1 VNRKAALVVVA
12 LVAVLLLVSGSGSN
26 AADAGDLQTF
36 FIIARDAIP
45 ASQALEAT
53 GDKPLHVFPPHVI
66 FAKIHDPKAL
76 SAADFLFASQ
86 GPVEPSAMAPLGP
99 VACMAAEAWNRNI
112 MGLAPLSAESTVEP
126 PPIANDVR
134 RVENLSPTVGLE
146 RLLAAPY
153 GAGRYDTSEF
163 MIGKIAIGIF
173 ILESTGAIDPST
185 ENWTSSRASQVISQ
199 IQAAMTWWQNRE
211 PSANLTFVYDIHYPA
226 NTSYEPINR
235 PSTDDVLWVSQVL
248 GNLGY
253 TDTGADPTETQLQ
266 RAYSYLNHI
275 RDSLAT
281 DWATAVFVADSLN
294 STTGMFTDGWFAYA
308 YFGGPFAVM
317 TYDNDG
323 YTISGMAATM
333 AHEFGHL
340 FYALDEYS
348 GSDGCSERSGYFNSA
363 NCNAVDCPP
372 PTVACIMRGQIS
384 PYTQG
389 AVCRCTHLQIGHRD
403 SDADGIEDI
412 LDVPPVGTLVPF
424 SPDPAPTGNL
434 TYAGSGTVSTLPN
447 LNAQPAPSSHPAIT
461 LNKIAAAQFRVDGGP
476 WQSAA
481 ASDGSFDE
489 PTEQFT
495 FSVTVTAGTHLIE
508 ARVRDSAG
516 NYQLTPASDSI
527 TVTGGPGYPTVSLT
541 SPTGGAT
548 LHGTT
553 YVSASASDDVGV
565 SRVEFIVDSVIQQ
578 VDTSAPYEWYW
589 NTYLTP
595 DGTHLLSA
603 RAVDADGRSSSDTI
617 SVNVENATFDD
628 VPATNMFWAH
638 VEAIYRDG
646 ITSGCA
652 ASPPLYCPNASV
664 TRAQMAKFL
673 CLAAGK
679 APLNSAVPTF
689 ADVPKTLWAYGYI
702 ERLADPASWPGGIP
716 PTSGCAC
723 PSGYP
728 QGTRCF
734 CPFDPVTREQMA
746 KFLCLAAGQS
756 PMPSCSGKFCDVP
769 SSDTFCPFVER
780 LADGPSWPG
789 GVPVT
794 GGCACPLRYAP
805 ACKCYCPGSPVTR
818 GQMAKFLVLAFGI
831 PL

>member
-1 VNRKAALVVVA
+1 VNRKAALVVAA

-45 ASQALEAT
+45 ASQALEAA

-66 FAKIHDPKAL
+66 FARIHDPKAL

-86 GPVEPSAMAPLGP
+86 GPVDPSAMAPLGP

-112 MGLAPLSAESTVEP
+112 MGLAPLTAESTVEP
-126 PPIANDVR
+126 PPIMNDAR
-134 RVENLSPTVGLE
+134 RVEEVLPSVSLA
-146 RLLAAPY
+146 RSLAAPY
-153 GAGRYDTSEF
+153 GAGRYETSEF
-163 MIGKIAIGIF
+163 MIGNIAIGIF
-173 ILESTGAIDPST
+173 ILESTGGIDPST
-185 ENWTSSRASQVISQ
+185 ETWTSSRASQVISQ

-211 PSANLTFVYDIHYPA
+211 PGANLTFVYDIHYPA
-226 NTSYEPINR
+226 RTSYEPINR
-235 PSTDDVLWVSQVL
+235 PSTDENLWISQVL

-253 TDTGADPTETQLQ
+253 TDANYFD

-275 RDSLAT
+275 RDSLNT
-281 DWATAVFVADSLN
+281 DWAAAVFVADSLN
-294 STTGMFTDGWFAYA
+294 DPDGMFTDSDFAYA
-308 YFGGPFAVM
+308 YVGGPLLVM

-348 GSDGCSERSGYFNSA
+348 GSDSCSERSGYFNSA
-363 NCNAVDCPP
+363 NCNATNCPP

-389 AVCRCTHLQIGHRD
+389 AVCRCTHLQVGHRD
-403 SDADGIEDI
+403 SDGDGIEDV
-412 LDVPPVGTLVPF
+412 LDVPPIGTLVPY
-424 SPDPAPTGNL
+424 SPDPSPTGNL
-434 TYAGSGTVSTLPN
+434 TYAGSGTVSALPN
-447 LNAQPAPSSHPAIT
+447 LNTEPTPSSHPAIT

-476 WQSAA
+476 WQPAA
-481 ASDGSFDE
+481 ASDGAFDE

-495 FSVTVTAGTHLIE
+495 FSVTVTAGSHLVE

-516 NYQLTPASDSI
+516 NYQLTPASDTI
-527 TVTGGPGYPTVSLT
+527 TVTGGPSYPTVSLT
-541 SPTGGAT
+541 SPAGGGT

-553 YVSASASDDVGV
+553 YVSATASDDVGV
-565 SRVEFIVDSVIQQ
+565 SRVEFIVDGALQQ

-595 DGTHLLSA
+595 DGTHFLSA

-628 VPATNMFWAH
+628 VPATYTFWSY
-638 VEAIYRDG
+638 VEAIYRAG
-646 ITSGCA
+646 LTSGCA
-652 ASPPLYCPNASV
+652 ASPLLYCPNASV

-673 CLAAGK
+673 CLAAAK
-679 APLNSAVPTF
+679 TPLDSAVPTF
-689 ADVPKTLWAYGYI
+689 ADVPNTLWAYGYV
-702 ERLADPASWPGGIP
+702 ERLADAASWGGTP
-716 PTSGCAC
+716 PTSGCRMV
-723 PSGYP
+723 
-728 QGTRCF
+728 GTAKYF

-746 KFLCLAAGQS
+746 KFLCLATRRS

-769 SSDTFCPFVER
+769 SRDTFCPFVER
-780 LADGPSWPG
+780 LTDDPSWPG
-789 GVPVT
+789 GVPVAS
-794 GGCACPLRYAP
+794 GCACPLGYAP
-805 ACKCYCPGSPVTR
+805 ACKCYCPGSPATR